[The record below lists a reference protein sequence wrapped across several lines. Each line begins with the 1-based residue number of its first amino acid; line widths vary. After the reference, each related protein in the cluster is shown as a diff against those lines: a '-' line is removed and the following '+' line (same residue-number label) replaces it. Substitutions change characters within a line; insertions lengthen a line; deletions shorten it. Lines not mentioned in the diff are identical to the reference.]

1 MAQIPQ
7 SVFAHS
13 VFDIHPHVIA
23 PDQARYPLSPLGGE
37 QSPWSRER
45 PVSMEAMLA
54 AMDEAGVARSVL
66 VQASTV
72 YGHDNSYVADSVAAH
87 PSRFAGV
94 FSVDVHAADAPE
106 RIRHWVGR
114 GLSGLRVFIAGHTH
128 SEQALR
134 LDDPRTFPAWEQAI
148 ALGIPVCVQLRA
160 PGLPQLE
167 TLLARFPQANVVLD
181 HMARPVLEDGPP
193 YASAAGL
200 FALARFPNLHLKL
213 TIHNV
218 REAHGH
224 NVPGALEKAV
234 QAGKADA
241 ASFFGKLVQA
251 FGAKRIA
258 WGSNFPASTGS
269 LKEILGESRQ
279 ALASLTDDDR
289 DCIFRRTALGLYPS
303 LAK

>member
-1 MAQIPQ
+1 MAQNPQ
-7 SVFAHS
+7 P

-23 PDQARYPLSPLGGE
+23 PDQSRYPLSPLGGE

-45 PVSMEAMLA
+45 PVSMEAMIA

-72 YGHDNSYVADSVAAH
+72 YGHDNSYVADAVAAH

-167 TLLARFPQANVVLD
+167 TLLARFPKATVVLD

-193 YASAAGL
+193 YAAATSL

-213 TIHNV
+213 SIHNI
-218 REAHGH
+218 RESQ
-224 NVPGALEKAV
+224 E
-234 QAGKADA
+234 GKADA
-241 ASFFGKLVQA
+241 ASFFGKVVQA

-258 WGSNFPASTGS
+258 WGSNFPASKGS
-269 LKEILGESRQ
+269 LKDILGESRA
-279 ALASLTDDDR
+279 ALASLSEDDR
-289 DCIFRRTALGLYPS
+289 DQIFRRTALALYPS
-303 LAK
+303 LAKSSIAK